1 MLQHRPGD
9 VVVHAVAHVAVCVAV
24 CAAVCAAA
32 SAAASADTDT
42 AARIATL
49 TRQADQGDAPSKQQL
64 FELLCAE
71 LHRMAR
77 RELWKNDGGG
87 ATLSATVLVHE
98 VYLSLSRAEG
108 LAFPDRPRFMAYAA
122 RAMRG
127 VIIDHARERKALK
140 RGGGFEF
147 TTRATGHGDNPAG
160 AAQEVEHL
168 QSLSDALEAMAAIDA
183 PLAEVVDLKFFCGLT
198 FGEIATLRG
207 VSERTVQR
215 DWEKARLMLHRSL
228 A

>member
-1 MLQHRPGD
+1 MQNRPPD
-9 VVVHAVAHVAVCVAV
+9 NPDA
-24 CAAVCAAA
+24 
-32 SAAASADTDT
+32 DT
-42 AARIATL
+42 AARITTL
-49 TRQADQGDAPSKQQL
+49 TRQADAGDAPSKQQL
-64 FELLCAE
+64 FELLYAE

-77 RELWKNDGGG
+77 RELWKNDGGS
-87 ATLSATVLVHE
+87 ATLSATALVHE
-98 VYLSLSRAEG
+98 AYLSLSKAEG
-108 LAFPDRPRFMAYAA
+108 LAFPDKPRFMAYAA

-127 VIIDHARERKALK
+127 LIIDHARERRALK

-147 TTRATGHGDNPAG
+147 TTLSTELGEQTPEADN
-160 AAQEVEHL
+160 L
-168 QSLSDALEAMAAIDA
+168 QSLSDALEALAALDA